1 MYISVL
7 SGIFLLTYAA
17 GTNRSRGQL
26 AYWFALIFLFVFSA
40 FRFEVG
46 CDWTGYLNQYYVYG
60 AVSLAALVEQ
70 SEPLWVGLFSLQ
82 TLWDLDY
89 PWINVAS
96 SMIFFSGAHIMARR
110 QPNPLAFL
118 GLLFPVLIINM
129 PMSAIRQ
136 SAAIGVM
143 FIAFTA
149 FLDRALF
156 RFILLVLV
164 ASAFHSS
171 AVVFLLLAP
180 LVTGKYSRWRLII
193 AATLALPGAFFLS
206 GSEEAGLAAS
216 RYVNS
221 GVDAA
226 GAIFRVGVLG
236 LSGMY
241 FLWCLRRKWEQ
252 RFPDDF
258 KLAMLG
264 SLMMVGALVLV
275 PVSSV
280 IADRL
285 AYYLI
290 PVQVL
295 ILTRIP
301 YFQWNSNRQLHII
314 FPYVLLFSMFVVWTS
329 LSGLFDQCYR
339 PYQTWIFGY
348 PEIVR
353 AFF

>member
-7 SGIFLLTYAA
+7 SGIFLLRYAA
-17 GTNRSRGQL
+17 GTSRSQVQL
-26 AYWFALIFLFVFSA
+26 AYWLALIFLFVFSA

-60 AVSLAALVEQ
+60 AVPLASLAHQV
-70 SEPLWVGLFSLQ
+70 EPLWVGLFSLQ

-96 SMIFFSGAHIMARR
+96 SVIFFAGAHVMARR

-118 GLLFPVLIINM
+118 VLLFPVLIINM
-129 PMSAIRQ
+129 PMSGIRQ
-136 SAAIGVM
+136 GAAIGVM
-143 FIAFTA
+143 FIAFMA
-149 FLDRALF
+149 FVDRALV
-156 RFILLVLV
+156 RFVFLVFV
-164 ASAFHSS
+164 AAAFHSS
-171 AVVFLLLAP
+171 AIIFMLLAP
-180 LVTGKYSRWRLII
+180 LVTGKYSRVRLFL
-193 AATLALPGAFFLS
+193 AAILALPGAFFLS
-206 GSEEAGLAAS
+206 GSEEAGVAAS
-216 RYVNS
+216 RYINS
-221 GVDAA
+221 SVDAA

-241 FLWCLRRKWEQ
+241 FLWFLRRKWELN
-252 RFPDDF
+252 FPADF
-258 KLAMLG
+258 KLAIIG
-264 SLMMVGALVLV
+264 SLMMIGALILV

-290 PVQVL
+290 PVQAL
-295 ILTRIP
+295 ILARIP
-301 YFQWNSNRQLHII
+301 YFQWRINRQLHTF

-329 LSGLFDQCYR
+329 LSNLFDQCYR

-348 PEIVR
+348 PEMVR

>member
-7 SGIFLLTYAA
+7 SGIFLLKYVA
-17 GTNRSRGQL
+17 GTSRSHVQL

-46 CDWTGYLNQYYVYG
+46 CDWSGYLNQYYVYS
-60 AVSLAALVEQ
+60 AVPLAALAQ
-70 SEPLWVGLFSLQ
+70 QAEPLWVGLFSLQ

-96 SMIFFSGAHIMARR
+96 SVIFFAGAHVMARR
-110 QPNPLAFL
+110 QPNPIAFL
-118 GLLFPVLIINM
+118 VLLFPVLIINM
-129 PMSAIRQ
+129 PMSGIRQ
-136 SAAIGVM
+136 GAAIGVM
-143 FIAFTA
+143 FIAFMA
-149 FLDRALF
+149 FVNRALV
-156 RFILLVLV
+156 RFVVLV
-164 ASAFHSS
+164 FVAAAFHSS
-171 AVVFLLLAP
+171 AMVFMLLAP
-180 LVTGKYSRWRLII
+180 LVIGKFSRGRLFL
-193 AATLALPGAFFLS
+193 AAILALPGAFFLS
-206 GSEEAGLAAS
+206 GSEEAGVAAS
-216 RYVNS
+216 RYINS

-226 GAIFRVGVLG
+226 GALFRVGALG
-236 LSGMY
+236 LSGIY
-241 FLWCLRRKWEQ
+241 FLWFLRRKWE
-252 RFPDDF
+252 RNFPADF
-258 KLAMLG
+258 SLAMIG

-280 IADRL
+280 LADRL

-295 ILTRIP
+295 ILARIP
-301 YFQWNSNRQLHII
+301 YFQWRSNRQLHTV
-314 FPYVLLFSMFVVWTS
+314 FPYALLFLMFVVWTS

-348 PEIVR
+348 PEMVR